1 MGIQLLWKWKDAT
14 LLLPSKE
21 RLQSHQNLAEKYH
34 QALSQEAK
42 DYLASRGFSARIA
55 ADFLLGTVP
64 PDCDSSHAQY
74 VGWISIPY
82 RVIHGVAAWKFRRLD
97 DLGVKYMAPA
107 HQPSRLFNARAVLD
121 QSDTIAICE
130 GELDT
135 IVACQVI
142 PAVGIAGVNHWKE
155 HFGRLFVGH
164 RRVLI
169 IGDNDIKKD
178 GSNPGQEFARR
189 VAEDVP
195 HAEVIVLPPNE
206 DVNSLALK
214 EGLTGL
220 RRRLGVDEH

>member
-1 MGIQLLWKWKDAT
+1 

-21 RLQSHQNLAEKYH
+21 RLQSHQLLAERYH
-34 QALSQEAK
+34 ASLDQPTTA
-42 DYLASRGFSARIA
+42 YLASRGFSPRIA

-64 PDCDSSHAQY
+64 VDCASEHAQY
-74 VGWISIPY
+74 IGWLSIPY
-82 RVIHGVAAWKFRRLD
+82 QVQYGVVAWKFRRLD
-97 DLGVKYMAPA
+97 DNGPRYMAPA
-107 HQPSRLFNARAVLD
+107 NQPSKLFNARAVLYN
-121 QSDTIAICE
+121 SDTIAVCE

-135 IVACQVI
+135 IVASEVV

-164 RRVLI
+164 KRVLI
-169 IGDNDIKKD
+169 IGDNDIKQD

-206 DVNSLALK
+206 DINSIAQK
-214 EGLTGL
+214 EGLNSL
-220 RRRLGVDEH
+220 RRRFGVDPVEGASPSDT